1 MKFRIVSI
9 RPVGDK
15 VVNEIE
21 AESIE
26 DARYKF
32 YMDNPN
38 YDITKIEPKV
48 LKAEN
53 PEEKILKET
62 RW

>member
-62 RW
+62 R